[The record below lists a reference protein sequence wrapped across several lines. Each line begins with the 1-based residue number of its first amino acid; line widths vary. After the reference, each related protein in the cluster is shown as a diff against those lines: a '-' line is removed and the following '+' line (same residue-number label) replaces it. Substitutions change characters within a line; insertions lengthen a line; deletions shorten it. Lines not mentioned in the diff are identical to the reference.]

1 MNLIKEKK
9 WTFGLDGFFGNEKF
23 LLMEIKMLFLNEFI
37 KKLLALHELQNYMLR
52 IIRVLFI
59 SFCNTRLSKAN
70 DFVPIILRNNVF
82 SVCCEF
88 SMLFLIYRI
97 YNIIKSLFI

>member
-52 IIRVLFI
+52 IIRVWSSVFAILVYLKLMILYLLF
-59 SFCNTRLSKAN
+59 
-70 DFVPIILRNNVF
+70 
-82 SVCCEF
+82 
-88 SMLFLIYRI
+88 
-97 YNIIKSLFI
+97 

>member
-37 KKLLALHELQNYMLR
+37 KKLLALHELQNYML
-52 IIRVLFI
+52 
-59 SFCNTRLSKAN
+59 
-70 DFVPIILRNNVF
+70 FV
-82 SVCCEF
+82 CGHQ
-88 SMLFLIYRI
+88 FLQYSSI
-97 YNIIKSLFI
+97 